1 MKKYCGGTPEEVSD
15 QYRYYSC
22 YSHKDSLGGNTRF
35 LAKMPVRIY
44 ADVDPVWW
52 MENRGLH
59 MYFLNALDQTAMI
72 QLLNDLGNNRAEFIN
87 AFQKGYRLE
96 GNRHPH
102 SWSIVDPYE
111 CLKWIN
117 EAFK

>member
-1 MKKYCGGTPEEVSD
+1 
-15 QYRYYSC
+15 
-22 YSHKDSLGGNTRF
+22 
-35 LAKMPVRIY
+35 
-44 ADVDPVWW
+44 
-52 MENRGLH
+52 

-102 SWSIVDPYE
+102 SWSIVDPVE
-111 CLKWIN
+111 CIRWIKK
-117 EAFK
+117 AIK